1 MPVLKLASCMAEN
14 CEPFCQNITAY
25 IQSRLGIK
33 TAYVNDIP
41 WQERERLFDEGQIQI
56 LWLCGLPYVHKAD
69 LRESDMELLAVPVPA
84 DPRYQGRAI
93 YFSDVIVRTESPF
106 KTFAELRGKV
116 WAYNE
121 PRSHSGYNVVRAY
134 LSSLVDGSGF
144 FAKAVES
151 GAHTASLAM
160 VIEGCVDCAAIDSTV
175 LEWFLSEHH
184 DLPQRIR
191 MIETFGPS
199 PIPPW
204 VISRRVPE
212 ADRERLRKLFL
223 QMDEDPRGR
232 PILSGGR
239 MARFVAASDTDYD
252 PIRSMAR
259 AAEQI
264 TLEVL

>member
-14 CEPFCQNITAY
+14 GEPFCQNMTAY

-106 KTFAELRGKV
+106 KTFAELRRKV

-151 GAHTASLAM
+151 GRTRRLWPWLWRG
-160 VIEGCVDCAAIDSTV
+160 VSTV
-175 LEWFLSEHH
+175 LPSIAQSWNGSY
-184 DLPQRIR
+184 PSIT
-191 MIETFGPS
+191 ISVNGFG
-199 PIPPW
+199 
-204 VISRRVPE
+204 
-212 ADRERLRKLFL
+212 
-223 QMDEDPRGR
+223 
-232 PILSGGR
+232 
-239 MARFVAASDTDYD
+239 
-252 PIRSMAR
+252 
-259 AAEQI
+259 
-264 TLEVL
+264 